1 MDERTNDSA
10 VSNADE
16 KSNETTNNNSAET
29 VSGFLYDMLQK
40 EVISLRK
47 TCHEK
52 DQILKDKDDAIEVC
66 VHFFSYLRTLVD
78 SQLYTDYYE
87 VCLSIVVWQML
98 AKKVDTLTK
107 AMEVEAKKVRR
118 EVAAMEKEVAA
129 MRASKE
135 QEIRAKRLGTKGSGS
150 SQLLPGRYIFR
161 NATIFFIKV

>member
-1 MDERTNDSA
+1 
-10 VSNADE
+10 
-16 KSNETTNNNSAET
+16 
-29 VSGFLYDMLQK
+29 
-40 EVISLRK
+40 
-47 TCHEK
+47 
-52 DQILKDKDDAIEVC
+52 
-66 VHFFSYLRTLVD
+66 
-78 SQLYTDYYE
+78 
-87 VCLSIVVWQML
+87 ML

-161 NATIFFIKV
+161 NATIFFIRSLSFSLLKCSMPGILLEHK